1 MRREKMNKLYVFCL
15 TIFGILASVVANAQ
29 MVSLNADGT
38 IAGNMIHKSDNFAY
52 YSCGGAVNNDLITA
66 GYTWLTNYSNM
77 LEVPPPQNQNCV
89 VSQGLPGTFFAFN
102 ISVNYFISD
111 SNSGCFYN
119 NFCNDSRTMG
129 FHFKDNKIF
138 LNFMVIN
145 AAKSLTK
152 QMCVGLDGKIIN
164 QTGCSTM

>member
-1 MRREKMNKLYVFCL
+1 MNKLYVFCL
-15 TIFGILASVVANAQ
+15 TIFGILTSVVANAQ

-52 YSCGGAVNNDLITA
+52 YSCAGAISDNLIPV
-66 GYTWLTNYSNM
+66 GHSWLTSYSKM
-77 LEVPPPQNQNCV
+77 LEVPPPQDQNCV
-89 VSQGLPGTFFAFN
+89 VSQGLPGTLFAYS
-102 ISVNYFISD
+102 ISVDYFISD
-111 SNSGCFYN
+111 ANSRCFYN
-119 NFCNDSRTMG
+119 DYCNDTRRMS
-129 FHFKDNKIF
+129 FHVKDKAIF

-152 QMCVGLDGKIIN
+152 QMCVGVGGKIIN